1 METEKSSQLYFRLLG
16 YLKPYSLVFSISI
29 FGMILA
35 AATEVALPVVIKPFL
50 DGTFI
55 DKDPTLMT
63 WTPIALVLIFLV
75 RGVGGFIAQYASAWV
90 GNKMVMD
97 LREEMFEKILVLPLK
112 YFHEHSSGSQLSKF
126 TFDVSLVQYAATQ
139 VITVFVKDSLT
150 VIGLLGYLIYLD
162 WKLTLISLIML
173 PPIALVVRYFNGR
186 LRWASRETQDS
197 VGTVTEVVQESID
210 CNKVVKIFSGQ
221 EAERKRFFEASNKL
235 RRLLMKQ
242 TMAVAANVPI
252 VQLIASIATAVVI
265 YHVMGQVRVGEI
277 TVGGFVS
284 YLAALLMLTSPIKR
298 LTGIMEHLQR
308 GLAACESVFG
318 LIDEESE
325 EDEGTVEL
333 DSVRG
338 EIVFDG
344 VSFKYPGADAYA
356 LEEIDLTIKPGES
369 VAIVGSSGS
378 GKTTLANM
386 LPRFFS
392 PTKGRVFV
400 DGQEIAAITLKNLRS
415 NIALVSQE
423 VALFN
428 DSVVANIIYGSAA
441 EAEPQRI
448 IDAADGAFATEF
460 INKLA
465 DGFESGVGE
474 KGMKLSGGQ
483 RQRLAIARTLFKD
496 APIVIMDEA
505 TSALDAASEKLVK
518 EAFERLRQGRTTII
532 IAHRFSTIE
541 NVDRIVVMDSGRI
554 VEVGTHDELM
564 NQKGRYEKLY
574 AVYSSGRDVEI
585 N

>member
-1 METEKSSQLYFRLLG
+1 MKSEKSAQLYLRLLG
-16 YLKPYSLVFSISI
+16 YLRPYSLVFSISI

-35 AATEVALPVVIKPFL
+35 AATEVALPIVIKPFL

-55 DKDPTLMT
+55 DKDPSLMT
-63 WTPIALVLIFLV
+63 WAPIALILIFLV

-139 VITVFVKDSLT
+139 VITVFVKDTLT
-150 VIGLLGYLIYLD
+150 VVGLLGYLIYLD
-162 WKLTLISLIML
+162 WQLTLISLIML

-197 VGTVTEVVQESID
+197 VGAVTEVVQETID

-221 EAERKRFFEASNKL
+221 AVARERFFEVSNKL

-252 VQLIASIATAVVI
+252 VQFIAAIATAIVI
-265 YHVMGQVRVGEI
+265 YHVMGQVRADQT

-318 LIDEESE
+318 LIDEKQ
-325 EDEGTVEL
+325 EDDAGTREL
-333 DSVRG
+333 KNVRG
-338 EIVFDG
+338 ELIFEN
-344 VSFKYPGADAYA
+344 VSFKYPDSAEYA
-356 LEEIDLTIKPGES
+356 LEGIDLTIKPGES

-386 LPRFFS
+386 LPRFFAPS
-392 PTKGRVFV
+392 NGKVTI
-400 DGQEIAAITLKNLRS
+400 DGQEISGIKLKSLRA

-423 VALFN
+423 VSLFN
-428 DSVVANIIYGSAA
+428 DSVMANVTYGSGGVVDVEQVNAA
-441 EAEPQRI
+441 SNA
-448 IDAADGAFATEF
+448 AFASEF
-460 INKLA
+460 IQKLP
-465 DGFESGVGE
+465 DGYESLVGE

-483 RQRLAIARTLFKD
+483 RQRLAIARALYKD

-505 TSALDAASEKLVK
+505 TSALDATSEMLVK
-518 EAFERLRQGRTTII
+518 EAFEELRQGRTTII

-541 NVDRIVVMDSGRI
+541 KADRIVVMDNGRI
-554 VEVGTHDELM
+554 AEVGTHDELM
-564 NQKGRYEKLY
+564 KRKGRYEKLY
-574 AVYSSGRDVEI
+574 AVYASE
-585 N
+585 

>member
-1 METEKSSQLYFRLLG
+1 MKTEKSTQLYLRLLG
-16 YLKPYSLVFSISI
+16 YLRPYSLVFSISI
-29 FGMILA
+29 FGMILT
-35 AATEVALPVVIKPFL
+35 AATEVALPIVIKPFL

-55 DKDPTLMT
+55 DKDPSLMT
-63 WTPIALVLIFLV
+63 WAPIALVLIFLV

-139 VITVFVKDSLT
+139 VITVFVKDTLT
-150 VIGLLGYLIYLD
+150 VVGLLGYLIYLD
-162 WKLTLISLIML
+162 WQLTLISLIML

-186 LRWASRETQDS
+186 LRWASRETQDA

-221 EAERKRFFEASNKL
+221 RAERKRFFEASNKL

-252 VQLIASIATAVVI
+252 VQLIAAMATAIVI
-265 YHVMGQVRVGEI
+265 FHVMGQVRANET

-318 LIDEESE
+318 LIDQEPEL
-325 EDEGTVEL
+325 DDGVVEL
-333 DSVRG
+333 TTIRG
-338 EIVFDG
+338 EITFDR
-344 VSFKYPGADAYA
+344 VSFKYPGTDVYA
-356 LEEIDLTIKPGES
+356 LDDIDLTIQPGES

-386 LPRFFS
+386 LPRFFT
-392 PTKGRVFV
+392 PTQGRVLI
-400 DGQEIAAITLKNLRS
+400 DGQELSTISLTSLRS

-428 DSVVANIIYGSAA
+428 DSVLGNIIYGFEHEYDEQKITSAA
-441 EAEPQRI
+441 E
-448 IDAADGAFATEF
+448 GAFATEF
-460 INKLA
+460 INKLPE
-465 DGFESGVGE
+465 GYQSLVGE

-505 TSALDAASEKLVK
+505 TSALDGTSEKLVK
-518 EAFERLRQGRTTII
+518 EAFERVRKGRTTII

-541 NVDRIVVMDSGRI
+541 QADRIIVMDSGRI
-554 VEVGTHDELM
+554 VEVGSHDELM
-564 NQKGRYEKLY
+564 KRKGRYEKLY
-574 AVYSSGRDVEI
+574 AVYASSDGG
-585 N
+585 

>member
-1 METEKSSQLYFRLLG
+1 MRSMKTEKSAQLYLRLLG
-16 YLKPYSLVFSISI
+16 YLRPYSLVFSISI
-29 FGMILA
+29 FGMILT
-35 AATEVALPVVIKPFL
+35 AATEVALPIVIKPFL

-55 DKDPTLMT
+55 DKDPSLMT
-63 WTPIALVLIFLV
+63 WAPIALVLIFLV

-139 VITVFVKDSLT
+139 VITVFVKDTLT
-150 VIGLLGYLIYLD
+150 VVGLLGYLIYLD
-162 WKLTLISLIML
+162 WQLTLISLIML

-186 LRWASRETQDS
+186 LRWASRETQDA

-221 EAERKRFFEASNKL
+221 RAERKRFFEASNKL

-252 VQLIASIATAVVI
+252 VQLIAAMATAIVI
-265 YHVMGQVRVGEI
+265 FHVMGQVRANET

-318 LIDEESE
+318 LIDQEPEL
-325 EDEGTVEL
+325 DDGVVEL
-333 DSVRG
+333 TTIRG
-338 EIVFDG
+338 EITFDR
-344 VSFKYPGADAYA
+344 VSFKYPETNVYA
-356 LEEIDLTIKPGES
+356 LDDIDLTIQPGES

-386 LPRFFS
+386 LPRFFT
-392 PTKGRVFV
+392 PTQGRVLI
-400 DGQEIAAITLKNLRS
+400 DGQELSTISLTSLRS

-428 DSVVANIIYGSAA
+428 DSVLGNIIYGFEHEYDEQKITSAA
-441 EAEPQRI
+441 EA
-448 IDAADGAFATEF
+448 AFATEF
-460 INKLA
+460 INKLPE
-465 DGFESGVGE
+465 GYQSLVGE

-505 TSALDAASEKLVK
+505 TSALDGTSEKLVK
-518 EAFERLRQGRTTII
+518 EAFERVRKGRTTII

-541 NVDRIVVMDSGRI
+541 QADRIVVMDSGRI
-554 VEVGTHDELM
+554 VEVGSHDELM
-564 NQKGRYEKLY
+564 KRKGRYEKLY
-574 AVYSSGRDVEI
+574 AVYASSDGG
-585 N
+585 